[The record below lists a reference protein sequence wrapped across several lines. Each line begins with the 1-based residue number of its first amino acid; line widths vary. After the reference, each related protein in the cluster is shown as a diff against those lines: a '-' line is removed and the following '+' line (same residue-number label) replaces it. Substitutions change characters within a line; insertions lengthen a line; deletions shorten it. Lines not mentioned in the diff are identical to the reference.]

1 MLAFSHL
8 IRKRFYY
15 RLRVDSSVIVSTYNA
30 LYALCS
36 FQFGKIKHCL
46 MS

>member
-15 RLRVDSSVIVSTYNA
+15 CLCEDSSVIVSTYNA
-30 LYALCS
+30 LYALC
-36 FQFGKIKHCL
+36 FFNLGKLNVI
-46 MS
+46 